1 MTFYV
6 MSDMGIEEVFATFE
20 DADNYI
26 DANGDPSMLWIAT
39 DEDYEDEDYE
49 PDYDEC
55 GFDPYMGCYS
65 YDC

>member
-1 MTFYV
+1 MYYV
-6 MSDMGIEEVFATFE
+6 MSDMGVEAEFNNFE

-26 DANGDPSMLWIAT
+26 DENGDPSMLWVCYD
-39 DEDYEDEDYE
+39 DEGYE

-55 GFDPYMGCYS
+55 GYDPYMGCYS